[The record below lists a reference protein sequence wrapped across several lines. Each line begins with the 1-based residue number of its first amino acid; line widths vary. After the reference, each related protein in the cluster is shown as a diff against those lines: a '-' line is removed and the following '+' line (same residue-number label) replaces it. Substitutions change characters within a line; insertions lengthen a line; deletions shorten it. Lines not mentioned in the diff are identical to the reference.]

1 MFTGEKEIKKD
12 SISIEEYL
20 EMIKRKKNN
29 EIFEMYITQEPQ
41 RAGA

>member
-1 MFTGEKEIKKD
+1 MFTGEKEQKKE

-20 EMIKRKKNN
+20 ERIKERQNN
-29 EIFEMYITQEPQ
+29 EMYELLMTREAQ